1 MKRLMTKEFSRWA
14 GKHGLTVARLNSA
27 LDEIEEGNIDANLG
41 GNVYKKRIPFPG
53 RGKSGSGRT
62 ILFYKE
68 GNMAIFVHGFAKNEK
83 TTLTRNELKALKEF
97 CTLIFSYDENE
108 IQKAID
114 KGVFIEVIV

>member
-1 MKRLMTKEFSRWA
+1 
-14 GKHGLTVARLNSA
+14 
-27 LDEIEEGNIDANLG
+27 
-41 GNVYKKRIPFPG
+41 
-53 RGKSGSGRT
+53 
-62 ILFYKE
+62 
-68 GNMAIFVHGFAKNEK
+68 MAIFVHGFAKNEK

>member
-1 MKRLMTKEFSRWA
+1 MKRLMTREFSKWA
-14 GKHGLTVARLNSA
+14 RKHGVTVAGLNNA
-27 LDEIEEGNIDANLG
+27 LNEIEEGIIDANLG

-62 ILFYKE
+62 ILFYKK

-83 TTLTRNELKALKEF
+83 TTLSHNELKAFKEF
-97 CTLIFSYDENE
+97 CILVFSYDENE

-114 KGVFIEVIV
+114 KGVFIEVMV

>member
-1 MKRLMTKEFSRWA
+1 MKRLMTKEFSKWA
-14 GKHGLTVARLNSA
+14 GKHGLTVTGLNSA
-27 LDEIEEGNIDANLG
+27 LNEIEEGNVDANLG

-62 ILFYKE
+62 ILFYKK

-83 TTLTRNELKALKEF
+83 TTLSHNELKAFKEF

-108 IQKAID
+108 IQKALD
-114 KGVFIEVIV
+114 KGIFIEVIV